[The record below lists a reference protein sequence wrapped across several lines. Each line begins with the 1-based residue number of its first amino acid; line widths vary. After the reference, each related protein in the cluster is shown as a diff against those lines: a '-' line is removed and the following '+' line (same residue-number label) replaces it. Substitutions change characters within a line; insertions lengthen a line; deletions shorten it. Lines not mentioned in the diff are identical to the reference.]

1 VDVFLK
7 DKVPGIGAGTQS
19 WFNWRDLNRGDRWEV
34 EKRKKGRKENRS
46 SYVFFSTLTG
56 ERIG

>member
-1 VDVFLK
+1 MYPRGCFLK

-34 EKRKKGRKENRS
+34 EKRKKGKKEERKIVVLMS
-46 SYVFFSTLTG
+46 SFQL
-56 ERIG
+56 